1 MSSIR
6 EALEARERE
15 LLAPQAARSAD
26 SRGRLRAETEDDV
39 RPAFQHDRDRIIHSK
54 AFRRLKHKTQV
65 FLAPAGDHYR
75 TRLTHTL
82 EVSQIARTIAKVLR
96 LHEELTEAIALGHDL
111 GHTPFGHAGER
122 VLDSL
127 MPGGFRHYEQS
138 LRIVDVLENDGRG
151 LNLSFE
157 VRDGIGR
164 HSKGKDGSPVGMDP
178 AKRAATLEGQI
189 MRVADLIAYVN
200 HDIDDAVRAG
210 VLEEQALPRDAVATL
225 GASSSARIARM
236 VKDVVTETTDGGL
249 SEIRMSGEVLEA
261 TLAIRAFLF
270 EAVYENDRATAEFKK
285 SAGILGG
292 LWEKVREHPGELLDL
307 HIIEREG
314 VDVAVRDF
322 LAGMTDRFAIALY
335 ERLFIPKPWIGP
347 MTWNQL

>member
-1 MSSIR
+1 MSASIR
-6 EALEARERE
+6 EQLEQRERE
-15 LLAPQAARSAD
+15 ILAPQASKSGD
-26 SRGRLRAETEDDV
+26 TKGRVRKEEEDPI
-39 RPAFQHDRDRIIHSK
+39 RPAFQRDRDRIIHTK

-65 FLAPAGDHYR
+65 FFAPTGDHYR

-210 VLEEQALPRDAVATL
+210 VLEEQALPREAVATL

-236 VKDVVTETTDGGL
+236 VKDVVTETTNGGL

-261 TLAIRAFLF
+261 TLAIRA
-270 EAVYENDRATAEFKK
+270 
-285 SAGILGG
+285 
-292 LWEKVREHPGELLDL
+292 
-307 HIIEREG
+307 
-314 VDVAVRDF
+314 
-322 LAGMTDRFAIALY
+322 
-335 ERLFIPKPWIGP
+335 
-347 MTWNQL
+347 